1 MKTFGKNIFSE
12 LNINPIHRDL
22 LLVLIS
28 GLLVALA
35 VVTVAAMVIGQF

>member
-1 MKTFGKNIFSE
+1 MKPFGKNIFSE

-22 LLVLIS
+22 FLVTIS